1 MKFWD
6 NYVKLLIIQGIIALI
21 AVLSVLVIKFGFKD
35 VYKDFKNWYKENA
48 LSDTNVYEVI
58 E

>member
-6 NYVKLLIIQGIIALI
+6 NYVKLLIVQGIIAVI

-35 VYKDFKNWYKENA
+35 VYKDFKNWYKENV
-48 LSDTNVYEVI
+48 LTDTNVYEVI